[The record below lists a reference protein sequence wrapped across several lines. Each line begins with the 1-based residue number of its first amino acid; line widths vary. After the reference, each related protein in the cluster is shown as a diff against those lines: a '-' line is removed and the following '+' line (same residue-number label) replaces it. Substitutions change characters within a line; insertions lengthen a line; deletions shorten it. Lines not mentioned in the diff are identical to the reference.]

1 MRPGKVR
8 TAAGAAALL
17 LLILVAVRLVPAYWR
32 NLEFQRALEHVAEAG
47 LASGAPDEA
56 IRVAAVNAA
65 ARLSLAV
72 GFEQVTLKRAQ
83 GRLEVQA
90 LYVVPV
96 DLPLYTVDLHFR
108 PRVRVP

>member
-1 MRPGKVR
+1 MKPGTVR
-8 TAAGAAALL
+8 MAAGATALV
-17 LLILVAVRLVPAYWR
+17 LLILVGVRLVPAYWR
-32 NLEFQRALEHVAEAG
+32 NLEFQRALEQVASAG
-47 LASGAPDEA
+47 LASGAQDEA
-56 IRVAAVNAA
+56 VRVAAVNAA
-65 ARLSLAV
+65 ARLGLAV
-72 GFEQVTLKRAQ
+72 SFEQVTLKRAE

>member
-1 MRPGKVR
+1 M
-8 TAAGAAALL
+8 AAGAAALM

-32 NLEFQRALEHVAEAG
+32 NLEFQRTLERVATAG
-47 LASGAPDEA
+47 LTSGAPDEA

-65 ARLSLAV
+65 ARLGLGV
-72 GFEQVTLKRAQ
+72 GFEQVTLKRAE

-108 PRVRVP
+108 TRVRVP